1 MGRGA
6 GVGGGGGY
14 GEGVVIY
21 IYTIIAFNR
30 ADLTDFKNIRT
41 EGFIFK
47 SFASFQTVGIPTMGH
62 TYTVC
67 MYFAV

>member
-1 MGRGA
+1 MLSEGDGEGG
-6 GVGGGGGY
+6 GVGGGY

-41 EGFIFK
+41 DGFIFT
-47 SFASFQTVGIPTMGH
+47 SFASFQTLGIVKRGNLL
-62 TYTVC
+62 VV
-67 MYFAV
+67 AK